1 MGRVRD
7 GSKVKETLREAIL
20 RLELRPGAVIDEA
33 GLCEIMGVSR
43 TPVREAII
51 QLVADGLVIRDGRSA
66 RVAPLDFD
74 DVPKLHDAMLISSRM
89 IHRLAAVHRT
99 DQDLKRIE
107 AAMHAFEEGIIHEDG
122 LTRSELNVHFHLA
135 ISAAAHNPYFQR
147 FYEHVLH
154 ANIRLARACFS
165 AENQG
170 EFFAQ
175 HPDDDI
181 EAHMAATTGQHRE
194 MLAAIRDRDVEA
206 SDRLAVAHQK
216 LAHDRL
222 ERILFRHRSPFS
234 ADTRLE

>member
-20 RLELRPGAVIDEA
+20 RLELRPGAIIDEA

-99 DQDLKRIE
+99 ADDLRRIE

-122 LTRSELNVHFHLA
+122 LTRSELNVDFHLA
-135 ISAAAHNPYFQR
+135 ISAAAHNTYFQR

-154 ANIRLARACFS
+154 ANIRLARACFT
-165 AENQG
+165 AENEG

-181 EAHMAATTGQHRE
+181 EAHMAATTRQHRE
-194 MLAAIRDRDVEA
+194 MLAAIRDQDVEA

-216 LAHDRL
+216 LAHERL
-222 ERILFRHRSPFS
+222 ERILFKHRSPFS
-234 ADTRLE
+234 ADTCL